1 MITSRKILVL
11 GTYLE
16 DKTGGIRSYSHQII
30 NSLKDENKV
39 LALSL
44 YDKKNNKNFNHKV
57 CKGNFFK
64 FFFLII
70 YYYFKFDRIIWTH
83 ASLSI
88 FFLPFSFF
96 YNQKNYLMI
105 HGVEIW
111 GPNVNKLRIFMCSR
125 FNNFVGPSKFTT
137 DKVRKYYKS
146 NFKKYYYLHCTSS
159 IRSSDNKNNNYINPY
174 DDRFINI
181 LSVSRI
187 EGLILNNI
195 YIMLKALSKI
205 KSKKIRF
212 HIIGEGDSSI
222 IEEKI
227 KEYGIEDRVFL
238 YNYVE
243 NLNKYYAFA
252 DYLSH
257 ITDWAGL
264 GVVNMEAFSL
274 GTPVIVSKNSGSSEI
289 VFENL
294 NGHKITNDQS
304 TDELTNLLENIS
316 NSKFDIK
323 FLKSESKRIY
333 DEKYS
338 EMQFNNYSKKIFVR
352 PKILL
357 FYKNL
362 VQTGGAENLLLNSY
376 YQFSKKYFT
385 EIITYENNLFFNIK
399 IKALNSFYPL
409 IKYFY
414 YNRHNSIIIGS
425 SGIVDLFIIGIIFF
439 KRYYYHVHQPI
450 LFSYNETDKYA
461 YKNLIKIKHLYS
473 NPNLYKF
480 YYEYYRSLN
489 ILNKMII
496 NLRFII
502 RKIALKYAKKIFVL
516 SELAKDEKKIVYN
529 INSEILRGGIEDT
542 LIKNFDFETNVFDS
556 KFINIVSISRLVND
570 KRVLKVIKA
579 INNSNNRN
587 IRLYVYGVGPEEN
600 LIKDYVNKYNLHN
613 NIFLTGY
620 LSELDK
626 FKVISSADF
635 LISIGAADFNL
646 TAVEALY
653 FKTCVI
659 LSDEFFYS
667 DRLLNKKAIKYISI
681 SQSKLEKYFSNLK
694 VSDLSKEEWEA
705 IQLYI
710 KKSLSWHS
718 FYLRL
723 EKMIN

>member
-1 MITSRKILVL
+1 MNTSRKILVL

-30 NSLKDENKV
+30 NSLKNENTV

-44 YDKKNNKNFNHKV
+44 YDKKKNKEFDHTICN
-57 CKGNFFK
+57 GNIFK
-64 FFFLII
+64 FLFLLT
-70 YYYFKFDRIIWTH
+70 YYYFKFERIIWTH
-83 ASLSI
+83 ASLSL
-88 FFLPFSFF
+88 FFLPFSFI
-96 YNQKNYLMI
+96 NKNKNYLMI

-111 GPNVNKLRIFMCSR
+111 GPNVSKLRILMCSR

-137 DKVRKYYKS
+137 DKVKKYYKS
-146 NFKKYYYLHCTSS
+146 NLKKFYYLHCTSS
-159 IRSSDNKNNNYINPY
+159 IRSSNNKNNNYQNPY
-174 DDRFINI
+174 DNKYINI

-195 YIMLKALSKI
+195 FIMLKALSKT
-205 KSKKIRF
+205 KTKKIRF
-212 HIIGEGDSSI
+212 HIIGEGDTSL
-222 IEEKI
+222 I
-227 KEYGIEDRVFL
+227 KKKLKQYAIEDRVFL

-243 NLNKYYAFA
+243 NLDKYYFYA

-264 GVVNMEAFSL
+264 GVVNMESFSF

-289 VFENL
+289 VFENI

-304 TDELTNLLENIS
+304 SDELINLLEDIS

-333 DEKYS
+333 EEKYS
-338 EMQFNNYSKKIFVR
+338 KKQFDNYSKKIFMR
-352 PKILL
+352 PKILF

-362 VQTGGAENLLLNSY
+362 VQTGGAENLLLNTY

-385 EIITYENNLFFNIK
+385 EIITYENNLFFDIK
-399 IKALNSFYPL
+399 IRAVKNFYSL

-414 YNRHNSIIIGS
+414 FNRHNSIIIGS
-425 SGIVDLFIIGIIFF
+425 SGIVDLFIIGLLFF

-461 YKNLIKIKHLYS
+461 YNNIKKIKHLYS
-473 NPNLYKF
+473 NSNLYNYF
-480 YYEYYRSLN
+480 YEYYSSL
-489 ILNKMII
+489 KSFDKTII
-496 NLRFII
+496 NLRFLI

-516 SELAKDEKKIVYN
+516 SDLARDEKKIVYN
-529 INSEILRGGIEDT
+529 INSEILRGAVEDC
-542 LIKNFDFETNVFDS
+542 LIDNFDFKSNIFDT

-570 KRVLKVIKA
+570 KRVLETIKA
-579 INNSNNRN
+579 INNSNNKN
-587 IRLYVYGVGPEEN
+587 IRLYIYGAGPEKN
-600 LIKDYVNKYNLHN
+600 LIKTYIEKNNLNK
-613 NIFLTGY
+613 NIFLMGY
-620 LSELDK
+620 LNEKNK
-626 FKVISSADF
+626 FKVISSADY

-646 TAVEALY
+646 TAIEALY
-653 FKTCVI
+653 FKTSII
-659 LSDEFFYS
+659 LSDEFIYK
-667 DRLLNKKAIKYISI
+667 DNLLNEKAIKYVAITK
-681 SQSKLEKYFSNLK
+681 SKLENYFLNLK
-694 VSDLSKEEWEA
+694 PNTLSEEDWVK

-710 KKSLSWHS
+710 KKNLSWHS

-723 EKMIN
+723 ERMVN